1 MRAIDSLLLGVKF
14 SMVKQVMSW
23 QCYAKKVSFKGNQEM
38 VELHITELKMKDML
52 ENQWRNCI
60 QAGLKLVD
68 KDKGIKR
75 EQSAEEIVERWQ
87 LLRDC
92 WQQLAAD
99 LWEL

>member
-38 VELHITELKMKDML
+38 VELHLTELMMKDVL
-52 ENQWRNCI
+52 ENQWRRCMEI
-60 QAGLKLVD
+60 GLKLVE
-68 KDKGIKR
+68 KDKKDIKR
-75 EQSAEEIVERWQ
+75 ELSAEEIVERWE

-92 WQQLAAD
+92 WLQLAAG
-99 LWEL
+99 L

>member
-1 MRAIDSLLLGVKF
+1 M
-14 SMVKQVMSW
+14 MSW
-23 QCYAKKVSFKGNQEM
+23 QSYTKEVSFKGNQEM

-92 WQQLAAD
+92 WKQLAAD